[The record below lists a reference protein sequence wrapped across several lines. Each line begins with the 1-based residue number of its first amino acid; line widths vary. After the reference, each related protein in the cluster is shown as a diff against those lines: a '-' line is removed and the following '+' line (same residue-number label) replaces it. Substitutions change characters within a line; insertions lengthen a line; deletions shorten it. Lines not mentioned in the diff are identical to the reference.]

1 MIAKMLVIKGAIGRQ
16 KDARTLEI
24 KELKGEILDLK
35 VKCEGFMQN
44 VEELKLGREELKRD
58 REELKGD
65 REELKGDREELKGD
79 MANLKR
85 LYSQHVESK
94 DRKIE
99 AVEREMPVILKG
111 TSGFVSRQTYAPT
124 RARPERVSL
133 DSGYTPSNLVSERA
147 EIELECRRLAKRY
160 STKISRCV

>member
-1 MIAKMLVIKGAIGRQ
+1 MIAKMLVIKGAIGTE

-24 KELKGEILDLK
+24 KELKGEIQDLK
-35 VKCEGFMQN
+35 G
-44 VEELKLGREELKRD
+44 D
-58 REELKGD
+58 REELKGEILD
-65 REELKGDREELKGD
+65 LKGDREELKGD

-99 AVEREMPVILKG
+99 AVEREIPVILKG

-133 DSGYTPSNLVSERA
+133 DSGYTPSNR
-147 EIELECRRLAKRY
+147 
-160 STKISRCV
+160 